1 VVKYIFLGGIE
12 IEKPGVGAT
21 KERGMGTKL
30 IHSGEDI
37 LVPEKPLEVPIYLS
51 AGFITPSLARIYLY
65 SREANPT
72 VTALEEKIAEIEGYP
87 SAAAFS
93 SGMSAISTIFL
104 TLLKPG
110 SKMVIQ
116 RDIFARTIVLARELS
131 KKIGFKLIESSPE
144 EVISDVERWKPD
156 VVFIESMSNPL
167 LKVIDIYAL
176 SKLCREIGSILIV
189 DNTIP
194 TPINLKPSESGA
206 HVVVHS
212 ASKYLGGHNDLIG
225 GVAAGDPE
233 IIEEV
238 RDKRADLG
246 TIMDPFTA
254 FLVIR
259 GLKTLHIRIQHH
271 NRNAEELAKALE
283 ENKKVSR
290 VYYPGLE
297 SHPSH
302 SIARKIL
309 RGFGGIVSIEIKGDM
324 EAALKFMRELKIAKP
339 AGTFGGP
346 ETLVSHP
353 ATMSHRHYSKEEREM
368 LGISDSLVRI
378 SVGLEDIED
387 IIEDIEEAL
396 SKI

>member
-1 VVKYIFLGGIE
+1 L
-12 IEKPGVGAT
+12 T
-21 KERGMGTKL
+21 RERGIGTKL

-87 SAAAFS
+87 SAVAFS

-116 RDIFARTIVLARELS
+116 RDIFARTIVLAREFS
-131 KKIGFKLIESSPE
+131 EKIGFKLIESSPE
-144 EVISDVERWKPD
+144 EVINEVERWKPD
-156 VVFIESMSNPL
+156 LVFIESVSNPL
-167 LKVIDIYAL
+167 LKVIDIYEL
-176 SKLCREIGSILIV
+176 GKLCREIGSILVV

-194 TPINLKPSESGA
+194 TPINLRPSEAGA
-206 HVVVHS
+206 HIVVHS
-212 ASKYLGGHNDLIG
+212 ASKYLGGHNDIIG
-225 GVAAGDPE
+225 GVAAGEPE
-233 IIEEV
+233 LMEEI
-238 RDKRADLG
+238 RDKRSDFG

-259 GLKTLHIRIQHH
+259 GLKTLHIRMHRH
-271 NRNAEELAKALE
+271 NENAEKLAKALE
-283 ENKKVSR
+283 VNKKISK

-297 SHPSH
+297 SHPSY
-302 SIARKIL
+302 SIAKKIL
-309 RGFGGIVSIEIKGDM
+309 KGFGGIVSIEIKADM
-324 EAALKFMRELKIAKP
+324 EATLKFMKELKIAKP

-378 SVGLEDIED
+378 SVGLENIED
-387 IIEDIEEAL
+387 IIEEIEEAL

>member
-1 VVKYIFLGGIE
+1 M
-12 IEKPGVGAT
+12 T
-21 KERGMGTKL
+21 RERGIGTKL

-87 SAAAFS
+87 SAVAFS

-116 RDIFARTIVLARELS
+116 RDIFARTIVLAREFS
-131 KKIGFKLIESSPE
+131 EKIGFKLIESSPE
-144 EVISDVERWKPD
+144 EVINEVERWKPD
-156 VVFIESMSNPL
+156 LVFIESVSNPL
-167 LKVIDIYAL
+167 LKVIDIYEL
-176 SKLCREIGSILIV
+176 GKLCREIGSILVV

-194 TPINLKPSESGA
+194 TPINLRPSEAGA
-206 HVVVHS
+206 HIVVHS
-212 ASKYLGGHNDLIG
+212 ASKYLGGHNDIIG
-225 GVAAGDPE
+225 GVAAGEPE
-233 IIEEV
+233 LMEEI
-238 RDKRADLG
+238 RDKRSDFG

-259 GLKTLHIRIQHH
+259 GLKTLHIRMHHH
-271 NRNAEELAKALE
+271 NENAEKLAKALE
-283 ENKKVSR
+283 VNKKISK

-297 SHPSH
+297 SHPSY
-302 SIARKIL
+302 SIAKKIL
-309 RGFGGIVSIEIKGDM
+309 KGFGGIVGIEIKADM
-324 EAALKFMRELKIAKP
+324 EATLKFMKELKIAKP

-353 ATMSHRHYSKEEREM
+353 ATMSHRHYSKEEREV

-378 SVGLEDIED
+378 SVGLENIED

>member
-1 VVKYIFLGGIE
+1 MTRDRGI
-12 IEKPGVGAT
+12 
-21 KERGMGTKL
+21 GTKL

-87 SAAAFS
+87 SAVAFS

-131 KKIGFKLIESSPE
+131 EKIGFKLIEASPE
-144 EVISDVERWKPD
+144 EVISEVERWKPD
-156 VVFIESMSNPL
+156 LVFIESVSNPL
-167 LKVIDIYAL
+167 LKVIDIYEL
-176 SKLCREIGSILIV
+176 GKLCREIGSILVV

-194 TPINLKPSESGA
+194 TPINLRPSEAGA
-206 HVVVHS
+206 HIVVHS
-212 ASKYLGGHNDLIG
+212 ASKYLGGHNDIIG
-225 GVAAGDPE
+225 GVAAGEPE
-233 IIEEV
+233 LMEEI
-238 RDKRADLG
+238 RDKRSDFG

-259 GLKTLHIRIQHH
+259 GLKTLHIRMHHH
-271 NRNAEELAKALE
+271 NENAEKLAKALE
-283 ENKKVSR
+283 GNKKISKI
-290 VYYPGLE
+290 YYPGLE
-297 SHPSH
+297 SHPSY
-302 SIARKIL
+302 SIAKKIL
-309 RGFGGIVSIEIKGDM
+309 KGFGGIVSIEIKAGM
-324 EAALKFMRELKIAKP
+324 EATLKFMKELKIAKP

-378 SVGLEDIED
+378 SVGLENIED

>member
-1 VVKYIFLGGIE
+1 L
-12 IEKPGVGAT
+12 T
-21 KERGMGTKL
+21 RERGIGTKL

-72 VTALEEKIAEIEGYP
+72 VTALEEKIAEIEGHP
-87 SAAAFS
+87 SAVAFS

-116 RDIFARTIVLARELS
+116 RDIFARTIVLAREFS
-131 KKIGFKLIESSPE
+131 EKIGFKLIESSPE
-144 EVISDVERWKPD
+144 EVINEVERWKPD
-156 VVFIESMSNPL
+156 LVFIESVSNPL
-167 LKVIDIYAL
+167 LKVIDIYEL
-176 SKLCREIGSILIV
+176 GKLCREIGSILVV

-194 TPINLKPSESGA
+194 TPINLRPSEAGA
-206 HVVVHS
+206 HIVVHS
-212 ASKYLGGHNDLIG
+212 ASKYLGGHNDIIG
-225 GVAAGDPE
+225 GVAAGEPE
-233 IIEEV
+233 LMEEI
-238 RDKRADLG
+238 RDKRSDFG

-259 GLKTLHIRIQHH
+259 GLKALHIRMHHH
-271 NRNAEELAKALE
+271 NENAEKLAKALE
-283 ENKKVSR
+283 VNKKISK

-297 SHPSH
+297 SHPSY
-302 SIARKIL
+302 SIAKKIL
-309 RGFGGIVSIEIKGDM
+309 KGFGGIVSIEIKADM
-324 EAALKFMRELKIAKP
+324 EATLKFMKELKIAKP

-378 SVGLEDIED
+378 SVGLENIED

>member
-1 VVKYIFLGGIE
+1 L
-12 IEKPGVGAT
+12 T
-21 KERGMGTKL
+21 RERGIGTKL

-87 SAAAFS
+87 SAVAFS

-116 RDIFARTIVLARELS
+116 RDIFARTIVLAREFS
-131 KKIGFKLIESSPE
+131 EKIGFKLIESSPE
-144 EVISDVERWKPD
+144 EVINEVERWKPD
-156 VVFIESMSNPL
+156 LVFIESVSNPL
-167 LKVIDIYAL
+167 LKVIDIYEL
-176 SKLCREIGSILIV
+176 GKLCREIGSILVV

-194 TPINLKPSESGA
+194 TPINLRPSEAGA
-206 HVVVHS
+206 HIVVHS
-212 ASKYLGGHNDLIG
+212 ASKYLGGHNDIIG
-225 GVAAGDPE
+225 GVAAGEPE
-233 IIEEV
+233 LMEEI
-238 RDKRADLG
+238 RDKRSDFG

-259 GLKTLHIRIQHH
+259 GLKTLHIRMHHH
-271 NRNAEELAKALE
+271 NENAEKLAKALE
-283 ENKKVSR
+283 VNKKISK

-297 SHPSH
+297 SHPSY
-302 SIARKIL
+302 SIAKKIL
-309 RGFGGIVSIEIKGDM
+309 KGFGGIVGIEIKADM
-324 EAALKFMRELKIAKP
+324 EATLKFMKELKIAKP

-353 ATMSHRHYSKEEREM
+353 ATMSHRHYSKEEREV

-378 SVGLEDIED
+378 SVGLENIED

>member
-1 VVKYIFLGGIE
+1 L
-12 IEKPGVGAT
+12 T
-21 KERGMGTKL
+21 RERGIGTKL
-30 IHSGEDI
+30 IHSGKDI

-72 VTALEEKIAEIEGYP
+72 VTALEEEIAEIEGYP
-87 SAAAFS
+87 SAVAFS

-116 RDIFARTIVLARELS
+116 RDIFARTIVLAREFS
-131 KKIGFKLIESSPE
+131 EKIGFKLIESSPE
-144 EVISDVERWKPD
+144 EVINEVERWKPD
-156 VVFIESMSNPL
+156 LVFIESVSNPL
-167 LKVIDIYAL
+167 LKVIDIYEL
-176 SKLCREIGSILIV
+176 GKLCREIGSILVV

-194 TPINLKPSESGA
+194 TPINLRPSEAGA
-206 HVVVHS
+206 HIVVHS
-212 ASKYLGGHNDLIG
+212 ASKYLGGHNDIIG
-225 GVAAGDPE
+225 GVAAGEPE
-233 IIEEV
+233 LMEEI
-238 RDKRADLG
+238 RDKRSDFG

-259 GLKTLHIRIQHH
+259 GLKTLHIRMHHH
-271 NRNAEELAKALE
+271 NENAEKLAKALE
-283 ENKKVSR
+283 VNKKISK

-297 SHPSH
+297 SHPSY
-302 SIARKIL
+302 SIAKKIL
-309 RGFGGIVSIEIKGDM
+309 KGFGGIVSIEIKADM
-324 EAALKFMRELKIAKP
+324 EATLKFMKELKIAKP

-378 SVGLEDIED
+378 SVGLENIED

>member
-1 VVKYIFLGGIE
+1 LTRDRGI
-12 IEKPGVGAT
+12 
-21 KERGMGTKL
+21 GTKL

-87 SAAAFS
+87 SAVAFS

-131 KKIGFKLIESSPE
+131 EKIGFKLIEASPE
-144 EVISDVERWKPD
+144 EVISEVERWKPD
-156 VVFIESMSNPL
+156 LVFIESVSNPL
-167 LKVIDIYAL
+167 LKVIDIYEL
-176 SKLCREIGSILIV
+176 GKLCREIGSILVV

-194 TPINLKPSESGA
+194 TPINLRPSEAGA
-206 HVVVHS
+206 HIVVHS
-212 ASKYLGGHNDLIG
+212 ASKYLGGHNDIIG
-225 GVAAGDPE
+225 GVAAGEPE
-233 IIEEV
+233 LMEEI
-238 RDKRADLG
+238 RDKRSDFG

-259 GLKTLHIRIQHH
+259 GLKTLHIRMHHH
-271 NRNAEELAKALE
+271 NENAEKLAKALE
-283 ENKKVSR
+283 GNKKISKI
-290 VYYPGLE
+290 YYPGLE
-297 SHPSH
+297 SHPSY
-302 SIARKIL
+302 SIAKKIL
-309 RGFGGIVSIEIKGDM
+309 KGFGGIVSIEIKAGM
-324 EAALKFMRELKIAKP
+324 EATLKFMKELKIAKP

-378 SVGLEDIED
+378 SVGLENIED